1 MKNLK
6 TFLDN
11 AITPYH
17 TVQFIREKLQNASFK
32 SAKEESLKSGGAYYF
47 ETANASIAAFR
58 LPKNYSEKSAFR
70 LLSGHTDFPALRLTP
85 NPDKYTKE
93 QHLLHPEIY
102 GSPILSTWFDRDLHL
117 AGMLIGDSLS
127 PTLFNDSAL
136 CKIPNLAIHLNK
148 NKDNSS
154 IDTQQNLDVIAT
166 FKTNA
171 SQYLQEKYIP
181 QNEKLLSY
189 DAWLVDSSLA
199 NISEEG
205 YISSGRLDNLL
216 SCAAA
221 LNALIKTE
229 SHSEMVTGFF
239 LFNHEEIGSNSREG
253 ANGNFAYR
261 TLKNIHESL
270 GGKNPEEAFSRS
282 FLISLDAAH
291 AEPPNYSGVIEE
303 NHAPQLGNGIVLKT
317 NAKKR
322 YATDVYSEAFLKKII
337 SNSKINLQHFV
348 NRNDIPAGSTLGP
361 ILSAN
366 LGIPTVDIGVPL
378 LSMHSIRETA
388 HYKDY
393 TDLEEISKALFRS
406 ELHWIK

>member
-6 TFLDN
+6 TFLDS

-17 TVQFIREKLQNASFK
+17 TVQGIREKLENAGFK
-32 SAKEESLKSGGAYYF
+32 DASKEKLQPNGAYYF
-47 ETANASIAAFR
+47 ETAGTTIAAFR
-58 LPKNYSEKSAFR
+58 LPENYTEKSAFR
-70 LLSGHTDFPALRLTP
+70 LISGHTDFPALRLAP
-85 NPDKYTKE
+85 NPDKYSKE

-102 GSPILSTWFDRDLHL
+102 GSPILSSWFDRDLHL
-117 AGMLIGDSLS
+117 AGMLIGDSLT

-148 NKDNSS
+148 KTETQT
-154 IDTQQNLDVIAT
+154 IDTQKNLDAIAT
-166 FKTNA
+166 FQPNVF
-171 SQYLQEKYIP
+171 QYLQEKYIP
-181 QNEKLLSY
+181 QNDKLLSF
-189 DAWLVDSSLA
+189 DAWLSDTSLA
-199 NISEEG
+199 NISEDG

-221 LNALIKTE
+221 ANSLINTE

-261 TLKNIHESL
+261 TLKHIHEALSGTDFENKL
-270 GGKNPEEAFSRS
+270 SKS

-303 NHAPQLGNGIVLKT
+303 NHAPQLGKGIVLKT

-322 YATDVYSEAFLKKII
+322 YATDVYSEAFLKKLTFDL
-337 SNSKINLQHFV
+337 KINLQQFV
-348 NRNDIPAGSTLGP
+348 NRNDIPAGSTLGS

-393 TDLEEISKALFRS
+393 TDLEKISEALFRS
-406 ELHWIK
+406 KMQWIE